1 MNGATRWT
9 RREALLSGLGAF
21 AAGALGGAA
30 ALGRR
35 AAAQDPPVPGGGGA
49 ATAADVIFTG
59 GPILTMSDALPRAEA
74 LAVRRGRISAVG
86 RLDEVM
92 AQKGTGTR
100 LVDLGGRALLPG
112 FFEPHTHVVGSA
124 ATANFLDVSI
134 FSGVSTADEVL
145 ARIRDAVG
153 KANPGEWVLVKGFD
167 PSLQSGPSALTIR
180 DLDPI
185 APNNPVFL
193 LNPSGHIAYVNSKAL
208 AAAGVTA
215 NTPDPPHASYQRD
228 AQGAPTGV
236 LEEPPAFTAFLKAMP
251 QPTPQDLERAMRGT
265 LDRAAAAGCTALND
279 AGIGVLAGTSD
290 LALLQRVIQDDPPA
304 RMTGFLV
311 STSLDDWTQMGL
323 TPNTGDDRLRL
334 LGMKFW
340 SDGSNQGETGY
351 LREPYLNST
360 SRGTANYTLEQLTEG
375 MQQAHDRGWQIAVHA
390 NGDAAIDLALS
401 AYETIL
407 KKSPRTD
414 HRHRIEH
421 CSLAHPDQI
430 AKMKALGV
438 LPTFLIGHVYFWG
451 RAFRDRVIGPERAA
465 NLDPTADALNAGL
478 QWSMHSDFD
487 VTPIQP
493 LQYVET
499 AVTRLMRDGGQVLGP
514 NQRVPVE
521 AALKAVTIQPAYQCR
536 LETITGS
543 LEVGKYA
550 DLVLLDKDPTAVDPT
565 TISGIKVWETWVGGY
580 QRFTG

>member
-1 MNGATRWT
+1 MNGTMRLT
-9 RREALLSGLGAF
+9 RREAFLSGLGAF
-21 AAGALGGAA
+21 AAAALGG
-30 ALGRR
+30 RVE
-35 AAAQDPPVPGGGGA
+35 AQEPPAQGGGGA
-49 ATAADVIFTG
+49 TSADVIFTG
-59 GPILTMSDALPRAEA
+59 GPILTMSDAAPRAEA
-74 LAVRRGRISAVG
+74 LAVRRGRIRAVG
-86 RLDEVM
+86 RRDEVM
-92 AQKGTGTR
+92 NQKGTDTR
-100 LVDLGGRALLPG
+100 LIDLGGRALLPG
-112 FFEPHTHVVGSA
+112 FVEPHTHVVGSA
-124 ATANFLDVSI
+124 ITANFLDVSI
-134 FSGVSTADEVL
+134 FSGPNTADEVL
-145 ARIRDAVG
+145 GKIRDAVSRA
-153 KANPGEWVLVKGFD
+153 KSDDWILAKGFD
-167 PSLQSGPSALTIR
+167 PSLQSGKSELTVR

-185 APNNPVFL
+185 APNNPVFI

-215 NTPDPPHASYQRD
+215 NTPDPAHASYQRD

-236 LEEPPAFTAFLKAMP
+236 LEEPPAFIAFLKAIP
-251 QPTPQDLERAMRGT
+251 QPTPHELARAMRGII
-265 LDRAAAAGCTALND
+265 DRAAAVGCTALND
-279 AGIGVLAGTSD
+279 AGIGVFAGVND
-290 LALLQRVIQDDPPA
+290 LALLHSVIQDDPPA
-304 RMTGFLV
+304 RMTGFLA
-311 STSLDDWTQMGL
+311 STFFDDWTKLGL

-360 SRGTANYTLEQLTEG
+360 SRGMANYTLEQLTEG

-390 NGDAAIDLALS
+390 NGDAAIDMTLA
-401 AYETIL
+401 AYEAIL

-421 CSLAHPDQI
+421 CSLARPDQI
-430 AKMKALGV
+430 AKMKELGV

-451 RAFRDRVIGPERAA
+451 RAFRDRILGPERAA
-465 NLDPTADALNAGL
+465 DLDPTADALNAGL
-478 QWSMHSDFD
+478 HWSMHSDFE

-493 LQYVET
+493 LRYVET

-521 AALKAVTIQPAYQCR
+521 AALKAMTIESAYQCR

-550 DLVLLDKDPTAVDPT
+550 DLVVLDQDPTAVEPT
-565 TISGIKVWETWVGGY
+565 TISQIKVRETWVGGY
-580 QRFTG
+580 RRFTA